1 MIIGVDIDD
10 TIKITELTLRPGSPK
25 SMASWPDLE
34 ARAALQELTENH
46 RVVYITSRMETTRLE
61 TVLWLRDNG
70 FPNPE
75 SVFFS
80 NFGSKGEILC
90 SLGVEVFVDDDPE
103 NIQEA
108 VDLGIE
114 SILVDR
120 WYNKDFDFQGVVR
133 AADWDEILRWIK
145 ERGCDQE

>member
-10 TIKITELTLRPGSPK
+10 TIKITELTLRPGSPE

-34 ARAALQELTENH
+34 ARAALQELAENH

-90 SLGVEVFVDDDPE
+90 SLGVEVFVDDDLE